1 MGGQGQALLYSY
13 DPASRA
19 GPPDSRSRRR
29 RAPGRTSPAPTI
41 PAASSGAPL
50 LAMGKSLHQG
60 PTGQAQQGQE
70 SGCGSLDSLGHLG
83 RRYFPSA
90 NATERNRPHRR
101 VHPRDTRSPW
111 PPSLPT
117 SSPHS
122 STCRSAPRGRRS
134 PPGSPTPWC
143 GRALRSEAGHAKIA
157 RCRGLRTPRPAPR
170 SAEGAET
177 APNHPAPAGRAP
189 CGRPGPLRPCASES
203 SGRAWGRAVFLPQL
217 LSPCPPSPPT
227 PSPPAEQPPASP
239 GRQDLCPIA
248 R

>member
-60 PTGQAQQGQE
+60 PTGQAQLRARSLDAGLWIPWDTWGGGIFRARTQRKETDPTGASTHVTPAPLGRPPSPPRVPTPLPAEVPHAVEDHLQALQPHGAAVHCAPKRDTPR
-70 SGCGSLDSLGHLG
+70 SPGAGGCGH
-83 RRYFPSA
+83 
-90 NATERNRPHRR
+90 
-101 VHPRDTRSPW
+101 
-111 PPSLPT
+111 
-117 SSPHS
+117 
-122 STCRSAPRGRRS
+122 
-134 PPGSPTPWC
+134 
-143 GRALRSEAGHAKIA
+143 
-157 RCRGLRTPRPAPR
+157 PAPR